1 MTSLESSLK
10 PYTHKHLESQDTIRI
25 LCLYPAQS
33 HSDPLEF
40 DLEHRARS
48 ELLTDCS
55 ETALHYDAVSY
66 VWGTPVFPHSMY
78 SRQQATYLK
87 ITPSVN
93 SFLHQFRKKA
103 GARLLWVDAICLDQ
117 KNDDEKSEQV
127 PLMGEI
133 YSQARKVRIWLGEG
147 NENTNK
153 AFKFLSLVAVMKRK
167 NGTLSHA
174 LFMEALFKIFASES
188 VQALE
193 GILCDPW
200 FGRRWIIQE
209 AVLGHSVIVHQGS
222 HKISWELFTEGLIAL
237 LDVVSDLQLSDV
249 GRYSLISTNTM
260 LSART
265 RDILD
270 CLWDFDK
277 NVCSDERDRLFA
289 LYGFTPSSNTN
300 DQGAPPAVEY
310 NHSWPEV
317 YSDFAALTI
326 EKKGL
331 SSILPHL
338 IAFGGLSESN
348 P

>member
-1 MTSLESSLK
+1 
-10 PYTHKHLESQDTIRI
+10 
-25 LCLYPAQS
+25 
-33 HSDPLEF
+33 
-40 DLEHRARS
+40 
-48 ELLTDCS
+48 
-55 ETALHYDAVSY
+55 
-66 VWGTPVFPHSMY
+66 
-78 SRQQATYLK
+78 
-87 ITPSVN
+87 
-93 SFLHQFRKKA
+93 
-103 GARLLWVDAICLDQ
+103 
-117 KNDDEKSEQV
+117 
-127 PLMGEI
+127 
-133 YSQARKVRIWLGEG
+133 
-147 NENTNK
+147 
-153 AFKFLSLVAVMKRK
+153 
-167 NGTLSHA
+167 
-174 LFMEALFKIFASES
+174 
-188 VQALE
+188 
-193 GILCDPW
+193 
-200 FGRRWIIQE
+200 
-209 AVLGHSVIVHQGS
+209 
-222 HKISWELFTEGLIAL
+222 LFTEGLIAL

-260 LSART
+260 LSAST

-348 P
+348 PELPSWVPNWSRERTSTYGRTSAQLHRNEGGRFHADVRFVEGNSSFKQIKMNVIIIGVVEDIGDMRLRKASGSSQLEYSASWDVSELRVLNLHYTTWRIFGSETTLQKPTNPEALEFAKWQGIWT